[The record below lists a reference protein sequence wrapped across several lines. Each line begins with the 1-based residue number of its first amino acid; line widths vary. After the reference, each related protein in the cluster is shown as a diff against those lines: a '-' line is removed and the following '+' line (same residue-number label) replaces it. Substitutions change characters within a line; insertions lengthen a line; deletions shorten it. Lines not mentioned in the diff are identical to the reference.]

1 MKQQRLKHQESNQ
14 LILEYLNTYNEKEKE
29 YHYITTGATQND
41 RHYLTTPVIIGKYDI
56 TDVTLRKKYKKHG
69 IKYKDYFKSDG
80 KVLVSELFLSKHNI
94 KLIPKDKL
102 VRNSITKERHIGAK
116 FPYTKALDQNN
127 QKVNKLNPSQ
137 GNKQQLISEL
147 KKMHWDEFIT
157 ISTGKFMDQNDW
169 DQAILKFSDL
179 LAVKSNNI
187 DLRIAYS
194 TEISIDIRHKR
205 VTKYDCNHRHIH
217 LFLNHGGNPIIPK
230 IIKSTF
236 LLAMDYT
243 KFNRYEYHAIPFVE
257 DIFGENYIMKT
268 HNYEKDCFS
277 MCAPD
282 QNILSKSL
290 V

>member
-116 FPYTKALDQNN
+116 FPYTKALDQNDV
-127 QKVNKLNPSQ
+127 KDNKLNPSQ

-179 LAVKSNNI
+179 LAIKEKNI
-187 DLRIAYS
+187 NLRIAYS
-194 TEISIDIRHKR
+194 TEVSIDIRHQR
-205 VTKYDCNHRHIH
+205 VTKYENNHRHIH
-217 LFLNHGGNPIIPK
+217 LFLNYGGNQIIPK
-230 IIKSTF
+230 VIKSTF
-236 LLAMDYT
+236 LTAMNYS
-243 KFNRYEYHAIPFVE
+243 KFNRYEYLAVPFQE
-257 DIFGENYIMKT
+257 DLFGENYIMKT
-268 HNYEKDCFS
+268 YNYEKDCFS
-277 MCAPD
+277 MCVPD
-282 QNILSKSL
+282 QKII
-290 V
+290 